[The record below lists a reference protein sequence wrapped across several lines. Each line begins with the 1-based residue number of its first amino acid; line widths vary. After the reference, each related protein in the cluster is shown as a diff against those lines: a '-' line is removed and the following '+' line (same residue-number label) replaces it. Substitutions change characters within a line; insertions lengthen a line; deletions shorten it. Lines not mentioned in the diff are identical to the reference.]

1 VTLDFETEEALDKY
15 SRKVLVEEVLVT
27 TALKINI
34 TKPLNDELV

>member
-27 TALKINI
+27 TAPKINI
-34 TKPLNDELV
+34 TKPLNNDLV